1 MLRRGMWHLVTWGYT
16 ASQKMHAEILT
27 ILVAHARALAPRG
40 TEDGALALRLNR
52 DHLSA
57 IHVRLLPQSADTG
70 KQSITPVSA
79 ATCST
84 YGSGGDRNDPS
95 RRYGD
100 SHQRRSMPC
109 CWQSLKR
116 ICRMDTRQCSYFG
129 RTSTVQVPLLRQ
141 YHCWRRFRVITSTL
155 TSAVVMGTSPIQYES
170 LPSAQ
175 SRPINLK

>member
-109 CWQSLKR
+109 CWQSLKKNLSHGHEAVLVFR
-116 ICRMDTRQCSYFG
+116 ANFH
-129 RTSTVQVPLLRQ
+129 RTGAAFATVPLLGGAFELSHQR
-141 YHCWRRFRVITSTL
+141 
-155 TSAVVMGTSPIQYES
+155 
-170 LPSAQ
+170 
-175 SRPINLK
+175 